1 MLNSS
6 IRVGLLVGALLVLAT
21 EQAQADISWSG
32 NYRIEAVKVKGAELD
47 SNQHSKAYLLHHLV
61 LQPKLVA
68 ADGINIYGR
77 FDLLNSPVTDN
88 NLAGQSFGTGPS
100 SSTGPQTAG
109 AANTPSNVFSDN
121 QDFNSPLLVTQLYAT
136 WTQEF
141 GVFVV
146 GRAPLRFGLGMTYS
160 DGSGL
165 FDHYMTSRDMIGYKA
180 VLGNLSVMPI
190 LAKVNEGNLNDEDDV
205 NDYILNVQYDNPETD
220 LSLGIMY
227 QLRVATRAGND
238 APNDGSAGGGGA
250 ASTGVTEGFK
260 SQNIN
265 VFTGQKWGNLAL
277 GLEGGFN
284 SGDTGLK
291 QTSGGGVKLNSYGV
305 AADLTYANPDSKWS
319 YGTRAGI
326 ATGDDPGTPDTFEGF
341 IFNRNYN
348 VGMLL
353 FNHPLGGGDH
363 LRTGVVRNTTTAASN
378 QIDTEAVSNTM
389 YLAPGFQHRW
399 KENMTWGGTF
409 VWATAQAEAYP
420 GMAKDLGYELDLNF
434 TYKPYEKMRWITEI
448 GMMSPG
454 DAWKTGGVTF
464 DNRFTYGITTKAAIT
479 F

>member
-1 MLNSS
+1 MRKSS
-6 IRVGLLVGALLVLAT
+6 IRVGLLVGAVVLVTGLLTQTAH
-21 EQAQADISWSG
+21 ADISWSG

-47 SNQHSKAYLLHHLV
+47 STQQSKAYLLHRLV

-77 FDLLNSPVTDN
+77 FDLLNDTTASD

-100 SSTGPQTAG
+100 SSAGPQAG
-109 AANTPSNVFSDN
+109 ANTPSNVFSDN
-121 QDFNSPLLVTQLYAT
+121 QDYNSPLLVTQLYAT

-180 VLGNLSVMPI
+180 VLGNLSVMPM
-190 LAKVNEGNLNDEDDV
+190 LAKVNEGALNDEDDV
-205 NDYILNVQYDNPETD
+205 NDYILNIQYDNPETD
-220 LSLGIMY
+220 LELGLMY

-238 APNDGSAGGGGA
+238 APNAGGA
-250 ASTGVTEGFK
+250 AAATEGFK

-265 VFTGQKWGNLAL
+265 LFTGQKWGNLAL

-291 QTSGGGVKLNSYGV
+291 QAGGGGVKLNSYGI
-305 AADLTYANPDSKWS
+305 AANLNYANPESKWS

-326 ATGDDPGTPDTFEGF
+326 ATGDDSGTPDTYEGF

-363 LRTGVVRNTTTAASN
+363 LRTSVIRDTTTSASN

-389 YLAPGFQHRW
+389 YIAPGFQHRW
-399 KENMTWGGTF
+399 KETIEWGATF

-454 DAWKTGGVTF
+454 DAWKTGGAGF